1 MMTMVA
7 DIGGPTGCR
16 TAAILDNVSAHFE
29 RRNELLCPPFSLS
42 LAPLWQA
49 FDKNKPMYVLG
60 LNAVEC

>member
-1 MMTMVA
+1 MSCYA
-7 DIGGPTGCR
+7 RP
-16 TAAILDNVSAHFE
+16 L
-29 RRNELLCPPFSLS
+29 SLS